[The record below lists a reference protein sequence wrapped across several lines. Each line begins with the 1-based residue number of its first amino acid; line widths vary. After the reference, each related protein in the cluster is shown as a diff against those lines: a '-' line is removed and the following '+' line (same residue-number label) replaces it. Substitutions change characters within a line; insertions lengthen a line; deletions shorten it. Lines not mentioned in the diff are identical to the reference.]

1 MNEPIVTGAANQKMK
16 ENPGDRAVTVVCYL
30 VVILFSACCLV
41 PFILAVSAS
50 FTSEMALARNG
61 YQFWPSQ
68 FSTRAYTLL
77 FRTNQIFQSY
87 GVSIFVTVAGT
98 ALSLLATTLI
108 AYPLST
114 GKLKYGSKI
123 NFFVYFT
130 MLFSGGLVPSYML
143 ISRYL
148 GMKNSIWVLIIPI
161 LINPW
166 NMFLLRNFFSSIPAS
181 LAESARIDGA
191 NDIRILFQ
199 IILPVSTPALATI
212 GLFYALAYWNNWFQA
227 LLYIDTSSLKPLQAI
242 IMEMLRNAD
251 FMTQMAGQM
260 GISTADIPT
269 TTSKMATAMVT
280 IGPIVLVYPFV
291 QKYFTSGI
299 MVGSVKG

>member
-1 MNEPIVTGAANQKMK
+1 MTPSNQIKQ
-16 ENPGDRAVTVVCYL
+16 PAGDRAVSIVFYIVG
-30 VVILFSACCLV
+30 ILFALCCLV
-41 PFILAVSAS
+41 PFIIALSAS
-50 FTSEMALARNG
+50 FTDELDLAREG
-61 YQFWPSQ
+61 YGFFPGE
-68 FSTRAYTLL
+68 FSTSAYRML
-77 FRTNQIFQSY
+77 FQTKQIFQSY
-87 GVSIFVTVAGT
+87 GVSIFVTVVGT
-98 ALSLLATTLI
+98 ALSLLATVLL

-114 GKLKYGSKI
+114 GKLKYAGKL

-130 MLFSGGLVPSYML
+130 MLFSGGLIPSYML

-148 GMKNSIWVLIIPI
+148 GMKDSIWVLIIPV

-166 NMFLLRNFFSSIPAS
+166 NMFLLRNFFSSIPDS

-191 NDIRILFQ
+191 NDARILFQ
-199 IILPVSTPALATI
+199 IILPCAVPALATV

-227 LLYIDTSSLKPLQAI
+227 MLYIDRNHLQPLQMM
-242 IMEMLRNAD
+242 IMKMLRNID

-260 GISTADIPT
+260 GVNSVDLPSTT
-269 TTSKMATAMVT
+269 MKMATAMVT

-291 QKYFTSGI
+291 QRYFTSGI

>member
-1 MNEPIVTGAANQKMK
+1 MTPSNQIKQ
-16 ENPGDRAVTVVCYL
+16 PAGDRAVSIVFYIVG
-30 VVILFSACCLV
+30 ILFALCCLV
-41 PFILAVSAS
+41 PFIIALSAS
-50 FTSEMALARNG
+50 FTDELALAREG
-61 YQFWPSQ
+61 YGFFPGE
-68 FSTRAYTLL
+68 FSTSAYRML
-77 FRTNQIFQSY
+77 FQTKQIFQSY
-87 GVSIFVTVAGT
+87 GVSIFVTVVGT
-98 ALSLLATTLI
+98 ALSLLATVLL

-114 GKLKYGSKI
+114 GKLKYAGKL

-130 MLFSGGLVPSYML
+130 MLFSGGLIPSYML

-148 GMKNSIWVLIIPI
+148 GMKDSIWVLIIPV

-166 NMFLLRNFFSSIPAS
+166 NMFLLRNFFSSIPDS

-191 NDIRILFQ
+191 NDARILFQ
-199 IILPVSTPALATI
+199 IILPCAVPALATV

-227 LLYIDTSSLKPLQAI
+227 MLYIDRNHLQPLQMM
-242 IMEMLRNAD
+242 IMKMLRNID

-260 GISTADIPT
+260 GVNSVDLPSTT
-269 TTSKMATAMVT
+269 MKMATAMVT

-291 QKYFTSGI
+291 QRYFTSGI